1 MREKREPCTP
11 TSTTQRMI
19 AINHLHRRTLERNL
33 KETGIHRA
41 QHRLKLSRSEDYF
54 NAGVLLMNLAAN
66 PTSSQMELAKR
77 LEVSPAA
84 VAVSLK
90 SLAKQGLINKT
101 AKQEDARFN
110 SVELTE
116 RGRKIVEESREF
128 FNEIERKMYRG
139 FSGEEMTDFC
149 GYLDRIYDNIAQIA
163 EETAKNRR

>member
-1 MREKREPCTP
+1 MREKRESCTP

-41 QHRLKLSRSEDYF
+41 QHR
-54 NAGVLLMNLAAN
+54 LLMNLAAN

>member
-11 TSTTQRMI
+11 TSTTQRML

-41 QHRLKLSRSEDYF
+41 QHR
-54 NAGVLLMNLAAN
+54 LLMNLAAN

>member
-41 QHRLKLSRSEDYF
+41 QHR
-54 NAGVLLMNLAAN
+54 LLMNLAAN

>member
-11 TSTTQRMI
+11 TSTTQRMV

-41 QHRLKLSRSEDYF
+41 QHR
-54 NAGVLLMNLAAN
+54 LLMNLAAN